1 MADVQYILYP
11 SSDEYS
17 MKRAAELL
25 VLVARRGEESGFGI
39 PCLFIAAKDDLD
51 SYPMAIQDSEMVFPV
66 PSVSRS
72 CLYIY
77 KTIRVMFFLTLS

>member
-1 MADVQYILYP
+1 MQYILYP

-25 VLVARRGEESGFGI
+25 VLVARRGEESGFGV

-51 SYPMAIQDSEMVFPV
+51 SYPMAIQDSEMVFTV
-66 PSVSRS
+66 PCVNK
-72 CLYIY
+72 LYVCVCVYI
-77 KTIRVMFFLTLS
+77 